1 MFVITSV
8 LNIGAVAGQFI
19 LKSMGFAVSDIAGN
33 GLSELDNALGQFPS
47 VVMSKMSQTNQQSIG
62 DMQKDLQTYPAA
74 NRSSAYVRTYTLM
87 HGWENPI
94 ISTQSDTSYVT
105 SIVNT
110 VPYTPYVQVQATQ
123 ALRNR
128 KRWRTVE
135 DVLAS
140 RTPSLLNMVNTVID
154 YLCRTF

>member
-8 LNIGAVAGQFI
+8 LNIGSVVGQFV
-19 LKSMGFAVSDIAGN
+19 LKTMGFAVSDIAGD

-47 VVMSKMSQTNQQSIG
+47 VVMQKLNQTNQQSIA
-62 DMQKDLQTYPAA
+62 DMQKDLMTYPPA
-74 NRSSAYVRTYTLM
+74 NRSSTYVRSYTLM